1 MEIETQTLAWI
12 GGGILTMGIV
22 PALAWISR
30 RVDQGEVR
38 SGEARTKIYAKLD
51 GIGDARADD
60 RVAFGKLETTVDHV
74 RETSERAE
82 TEARAANTGIGEIL
96 AMLHANPRR
105 RAPGDDD

>member
-1 MEIETQTLAWI
+1 MELDTQTLAWI
-12 GGGILTMGIV
+12 GGAVLTVGII
-22 PALAWISR
+22 PALAWLSR

-38 SGEARTKIYAKLD
+38 SGEARTKIYGKLD
-51 GIGDARADD
+51 DLTEHRADD
-60 RVAFGKLETTVDHV
+60 RVAFGKLETTVGHV

-96 AMLHANPRR
+96 AALNANPRR